1 MEWFYKVKRPYGRSS
16 SSFKKLLT
24 PLEIDDIITILSYSN
39 ETKECICLEGMSL
52 SRKTYRQ
59 LFKKFDF
66 CTCGTELLSSNEKV
80 KDFSEKVKSRP
91 QQLAVLEN
99 AHVECAICYELL
111 FAPVALNCSHTFC
124 QYCIGIW
131 RKTRNTCPLCRISI
145 ENGNRVNHCGKNNGE
160 SQLFARIYKTLVR
173 V

>member
-1 MEWFYKVKRPYGRSS
+1 
-16 SSFKKLLT
+16 
-24 PLEIDDIITILSYSN
+24 
-39 ETKECICLEGMSL
+39 MSL

-145 ENGNRVNHCGKNNGE
+145 ENGNRVNCLDQIIEKVEGEMIKQDQEFKVPFKYYVITFLGFLDPLPPYVSMFLVLRISKNWHFPTPPPPL
-160 SQLFARIYKTLVR
+160 QVLM
-173 V
+173 